1 MWDIKQEGFFIV
13 VLHLLTSDNLSP
25 VVRLSLRNFCFCLVN
40 VGHISAPKAFI
51 DEMSLLHMCVC
62 IQVYRKRE
70 THTHIHTY
78 IKTKTY
84 RHIHSKYNMVA
95 ILVSLLHVRE

>member
-1 MWDIKQEGFFIV
+1 MTFLVLFLARYDFHVGHKTGGFYF
-13 VLHLLTSDNLSP
+13 LHLLTSDNLSP

-70 THTHIHTY
+70 RHTHIHTY
-78 IKTKTY
+78 IKTKAC
-84 RHIHSKYNMVA
+84 RHIH
-95 ILVSLLHVRE
+95 

>member
-1 MWDIKQEGFFIV
+1 MTFLVLFLARYDFHVGHKTGGFYFIV

-70 THTHIHTY
+70 RHTHIHTY
-78 IKTKTY
+78 IKTKAC
-84 RHIHSKYNMVA
+84 RHIH
-95 ILVSLLHVRE
+95 